1 MVEEWEELCELLGVT
16 GYKNVR
22 LEASWRVFAVVGLVV
37 QSLGL
42 VKDTHLVG
50 VQACRSRTHGGR
62 VRVRGNA
69 AAERMGQGYF

>member
-22 LEASWRVFAVVGLVV
+22 LEASWRVFAEVSLAV

-50 VQACRSRTHGGR
+50 VKTCRGR
-62 VRVRGNA
+62 DR
-69 AAERMGQGYF
+69 